1 MCKGRKPQIINILSF
16 NVEGLK
22 PKFGDPNFIHFIQK
36 YDAVIFT
43 ETWKAD
49 TSKIN
54 IEGYSDYSQIR
65 PKHKNA
71 IRHSGGIT
79 ILAKHIIRP
88 GIKLVENTEGFLWFK
103 LDKNFFQTDNDIFLC
118 GVYIPPENT
127 TKNILAKTDYFGN
140 FEKAILKYKEK
151 GNINFKKFK
160 CQNWQSQHN
169 FDNHLQHLL
178 PEADKLPGDLD
189 RCCCDEKINASGKT
203 LLKICNN
210 HNPRIGNGQTSGD
223 SLGNNNCFNYEG
235 ASVVDYLIVEE
246 PSMRKFLN
254 SEYFPQHLTQNTHQ
268 LLLLSNV
275 ILNSK
280 LKKENCSTHQKP
292 IIGIA

>member
-1 MCKGRKPQIINILSF
+1 MCKGRKPQVINILSF

-22 PKFGDPNFIHFIQK
+22 PKFGDPNFIDFIQK
-36 YDAVIFT
+36 YDVVIFT

-54 IEGYSDYSQIR
+54 IERYWDYPQIR

-88 GIKLVENTEGFLWFK
+88 GIKLVENTEEFLWFK

-118 GVYIPPENT
+118 GACIPPKNT

-151 GNINFKKFK
+151 GNILILGDLNARTGS
-160 CQNWQSQHN
+160 QGQSQHN

-178 PEADKLPGDLD
+178 PEADKLPSDLID
-189 RCCCDEKINASGKT
+189 ALVMIT
-203 LLKICNN
+203 L
-210 HNPRIGNGQTSGD
+210 T
-223 SLGNNNCFNYEG
+223 
-235 ASVVDYLIVEE
+235 
-246 PSMRKFLN
+246 
-254 SEYFPQHLTQNTHQ
+254 PQ
-268 LLLLSNV
+268 
-275 ILNSK
+275 
-280 LKKENCSTHQKP
+280 KELC
-292 IIGIA
+292 